1 MSDHDGGGIYYH
13 VGSVPEGADVSRHV
27 IQCCHGKRSWWFSMC
42 HCDGSAPRERMFL
55 GGDGLVWFGPMM
67 TDMEFV
73 INFTPSDFQAKN
85 FTPSILPNFNSF
97 SDKNTKK

>member
-1 MSDHDGGGIYYH
+1 MYNVQYIHPCLDFAMSDHDGGGIDYH

-27 IQCCHGKRSWWFSMC
+27 IQCCHGEGSWWFSMC

-67 TDMEFV
+67 M
-73 INFTPSDFQAKN
+73 I
-85 FTPSILPNFNSF
+85 
-97 SDKNTKK
+97 

>member
-1 MSDHDGGGIYYH
+1 MIT
-13 VGSVPEGADVSRHV
+13 
-27 IQCCHGKRSWWFSMC
+27 RSSIAFE
-42 HCDGSAPRERMFL
+42 DFL
-55 GGDGLVWFGPMM
+55 GSSIAPQVMPPWVQQDV
-67 TDMEFV
+67 TVADMEFV